1 MKRKW
6 EEPRI
11 EVQKFEAN
19 EYVAACYGY
28 KETGVV
34 VTYGD
39 PTDGKLIT
47 PGD

>member
-19 EYVAACYGY
+19 EYVELRILEEEI
-28 KETGVV
+28 K
-34 VTYGD
+34 
-39 PTDGKLIT
+39 
-47 PGD
+47 